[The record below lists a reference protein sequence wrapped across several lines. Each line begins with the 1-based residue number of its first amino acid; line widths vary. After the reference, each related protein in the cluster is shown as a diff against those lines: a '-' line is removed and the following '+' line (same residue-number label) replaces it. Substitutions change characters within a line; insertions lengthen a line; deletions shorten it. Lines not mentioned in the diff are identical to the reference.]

1 MKPFFKLLKPRNQDS
16 GHVAC
21 QKYSTLR
28 KNRPSINTHMLT
40 YSVTRPNIIVLR
52 YWAGILLYNV
62 PNINQRLGLNG
73 KIAFL
78 CFFLWFRV
86 HQGGRYLLTGHSSTA
101 VPVRTLL
108 LEGANYRS
116 YYTFRV
122 KPGGLIS

>member
-78 CFFLWFRV
+78 CFFSGSGFS
-86 HQGGRYLLTGHSSTA
+86 RYLLTGHSSTA

>member
-1 MKPFFKLLKPRNQDS
+1 
-16 GHVAC
+16 
-21 QKYSTLR
+21 
-28 KNRPSINTHMLT
+28 MLT

-78 CFFLWFRV
+78 CFFSGSGFS
-86 HQGGRYLLTGHSSTA
+86 RYLLTGHSSTA